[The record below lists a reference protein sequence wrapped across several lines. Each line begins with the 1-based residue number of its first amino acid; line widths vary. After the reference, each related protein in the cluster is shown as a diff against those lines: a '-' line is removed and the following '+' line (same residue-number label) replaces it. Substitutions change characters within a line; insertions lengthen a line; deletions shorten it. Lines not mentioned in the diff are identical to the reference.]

1 MKPFAIRLKP
11 NHDLKKELASFSKE
25 KKIRAGI
32 ILMCVGS
39 LKKATLRLADE
50 NVGTTFDEKFEIVS
64 LGGTLSPDGNH
75 IHVSLSNNKG
85 ETIGGHLLEGCVI
98 YTTAEI
104 VIAEC
109 VEFSFSREYDEQT
122 GFKELKI
129 TSR

>member
-1 MKPFAIRLKP
+1 
-11 NHDLKKELASFSKE
+11 
-25 KKIRAGI
+25 
-32 ILMCVGS
+32 MCVGS

-85 ETIGGHLLEGCVI
+85 ETIGGHLLEGCII